1 MSDLIREYGDFLDEL
16 RTEYVS
22 RGFSVI
28 SPDEIS
34 AELGFRPDLVV
45 AHNGE
50 ITVIE
55 VKATDRTP
63 PASINDLRKRA
74 EQLGYRFELK
84 VVPRSP
90 IKRRSPEHRNK
101 VPELLADAQRFFEA
115 DRLDLAFLLSW
126 IALEISI
133 RVSDARISN
142 GQEPVTSTG
151 DLIRVATD
159 LELISEDDLADVRA
173 IAELRNRVVHGFET
187 EIPRRLVARA
197 MELAGRIA
205 EGAKLTGL

>member
-1 MSDLIREYGDFLDEL
+1 
-16 RTEYVS
+16 
-22 RGFSVI
+22 
-28 SPDEIS
+28 
-34 AELGFRPDLVV
+34 
-45 AHNGE
+45 
-50 ITVIE
+50 
-55 VKATDRTP
+55 VKATDRTNH
-63 PASINDLRKRA
+63 ARINDLRKHA
-74 EQLGYRFELK
+74 ERLGYRFELK
-84 VVPRSP
+84 VVPRAP
-90 IKRRSPEHRNK
+90 TKRRRPEHRNK
-101 VPELLADAQRFFEA
+101 VPELLADARRFFEA
-115 DRLDLAFLLSW
+115 DRLDLALLLSW

-133 RVSDARISN
+133 RVLDTRILN

-205 EGAKLTGL
+205 EEAKLTGASSSP